1 MNQVNKNDFKYFL
14 GKNCVFFGVI
24 LWPNVTITNSH
35 IYFGKDAFIRLTTT
49 RCQGMAC
56 IAWTLEIQKRFV

>member
-1 MNQVNKNDFKYFL
+1 MIFKFF
-14 GKNCVFFGVI
+14 GKFEYSVCVFFRII
-24 LWPNVTITNSH
+24 LWQDVTITNSH

-56 IAWTLEIQKRFV
+56 IAWTLESQKRFV

>member
-1 MNQVNKNDFKYFL
+1 MIFNFF
-14 GKNCVFFGVI
+14 GKFEYSVCVFFRII
-24 LWPNVTITNSH
+24 LWQDVTITNSH

-56 IAWTLEIQKRFV
+56 IAWTLESQKRFV

>member
-1 MNQVNKNDFKYFL
+1 MIFNIFL
-14 GKNCVFFGVI
+14 EKIEYSVCVFFGVI

-56 IAWTLEIQKRFV
+56 IAWALELQKRFV